1 MKARV
6 LHLDLALAQGSVLYL
21 RRERMRDRI
30 AENPKSDRRIYIAR
44 RLGPIFKI
52 GKCVTLGGALFFH
65 CCGVED
71 TTARL
76 IRLLVSRDYDDGFD

>member
-52 GKCVTLGGALFFH
+52 GECVTLGGALFFH
-65 CCGVED
+65 